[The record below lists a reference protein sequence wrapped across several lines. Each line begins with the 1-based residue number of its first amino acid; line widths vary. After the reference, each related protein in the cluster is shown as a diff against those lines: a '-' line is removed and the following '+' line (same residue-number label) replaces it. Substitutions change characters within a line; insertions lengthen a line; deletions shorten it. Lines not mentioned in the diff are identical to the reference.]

1 METVLPVRPALVD
14 RGSAARLK
22 PGMLEELVGSG
33 AALAMVLSGRQALVS
48 GNSLVLLDAAE
59 TRRHLADTAVRS
71 RTVIYLGSALAG
83 SDLDAGT
90 ELVLFVLPQQFEVQ
104 AEEFEAHVA
113 GIPSGC
119 AVGGVPRR
127 RGTPER
133 HGHRAVH
140 RSQRH
145 RQLARH
151 PHALPALRH
160 PHAAGS
166 RRLGPPLPGR

>member
-1 METVLPVRPALVD
+1 
-14 RGSAARLK
+14 
-22 PGMLEELVGSG
+22 MLEELLGSG
-33 AALAMVLSGRQALVS
+33 AARAMVLSGRQALIN

-59 TRRHLADTAVRS
+59 LAGHLQDTPYAPEHL
-71 RTVIYLGSALAG
+71 IYLGSALPART
-83 SDLDAGT
+83 STAGT

-113 GIPSGC
+113 GVPETRSGRVSVTSRH
-119 AVGGVPRR
+119 AEP
-127 RGTPER
+127 
-133 HGHRAVH
+133 HGHGDLH

-151 PHALPALRH
+151 PHPLPALRH